1 MTPELRA
8 EQSRINGAKSRGPK
22 TPQGKARSSRNSYK
36 HGERAQ
42 RSELLRAESLA
53 YEQRLMRWN
62 GTAGPE
68 NDIEE
73 FLMNDVVSISFELE
87 RARQAELERVRS
99 RIENAYGLE
108 LEAARALGERLFFDP
123 SGPIG
128 VYGTRSHDWRKCRT
142 SWNKKAADPDNPAKI
157 VGELKST
164 PMGCYFLLD
173 CWGELREH
181 LESGGIWLAP
191 DLLKST
197 RLLGRQPVDAHSDRR
212 VADIFAASHALYRA
226 GEAFEQLNT
235 DMSPAALEK
244 YLKGLRARWKD
255 LVRTDEKAK
264 ARQILTELVD
274 QNIAEIDAILAEH
287 EEESPGRRDERIQA
301 QATRDS
307 SREGE
312 ANRRYLARCR
322 IGLDRGL
329 TTYRKLR
336 KDRFE
341 RAKCGADTREIYGR
355 GGELLGSPEPRRP
368 AAFGTEG
375 VRPWAQEIDAADVS
389 ACQGFVPERCTD
401 GLNDGVAVAEL
412 AGTTADIGSVG
423 LIAGDGAPDVGLVP
437 KADTNDE
444 KITNEPE
451 VDDNVRILQIHTVIE
466 VAANSGDESGL
477 DKTTNEP
484 DLGSSQDEGQIRIP
498 LVGSARSDVTASED
512 AAAGIDATICLD
524 TLDCGE
530 ISPARRVAIAGGG
543 ETAETLKADSELSNR
558 EDATTTSA
566 AAAATTGCGDTA
578 GERSSDLTNEPGVD
592 ESSTSSQKQTGVEF
606 VTTSEIAPGL
616 DNLANEPGC
625 ERESVD
631 GGGADSV
638 ISVSRAPPFATA

>member
-22 TPQGKARSSRNSYK
+22 TPEGKARSSRNAYK

-87 RARQAELERVRS
+87 RARRAELERVRS

-128 VYGTRSHDWRKCRT
+128 VYGTRSHDWRDCRT
-142 SWNKKAADPDNPAKI
+142 SWKGQAADPDNPAKI
-157 VGELKST
+157 VGELKMSAI
-164 PMGCYFLLD
+164 GCYFLLD
-173 CWGELREH
+173 CWTELREH

-197 RLLGRQPVDAHSDRR
+197 RLLGRQPVDASSDRR
-212 VADIFAASHALYRA
+212 VADIFAASHALFRA
-226 GEAFEQLNT
+226 GEGFEQLNN
-235 DMSPAALEK
+235 DMSPLALEK

-255 LVRTDEKAK
+255 LVRSDEKAK
-264 ARQILTELVD
+264 ARQILIELVD
-274 QNIAEIDAILAEH
+274 RNIEEIGAILAEH
-287 EEESPGRRDERIQA
+287 EEESPERRDERIQA

-312 ANRRYLARCR
+312 ANRQYLAKCR
-322 IGLDRGL
+322 IGLDRGF

-341 RAKCGADTREIYGR
+341 RAKRGADTREAYGR
-355 GGELLGSPEPRRP
+355 GGELLSTPEPRRP

-375 VRPWAQEIDAADVS
+375 ARPWAQEIDAVDVS
-389 ACQGFVPERCTD
+389 VCQGFVPARCTD

-412 AGTTADIGSVG
+412 AGSAAEIGG
-423 LIAGDGAPDVGLVP
+423 MDLIAGDGTPDSGSVP
-437 KADTNDE
+437 TADTNDE

-451 VDDNVRILQIHTVIE
+451 VDDDVRIQQTQENVE
-466 VAANSGDESGL
+466 VAANSGVESGL

-484 DLGSSQDEGQIRIP
+484 ETIRRMGGRP
-498 LVGSARSDVTASED
+498 EWDGPPGSDV
-512 AAAGIDATICLD
+512 
-524 TLDCGE
+524 
-530 ISPARRVAIAGGG
+530 
-543 ETAETLKADSELSNR
+543 ADPDRFAMNR
-558 EDATTTSA
+558 P
-566 AAAATTGCGDTA
+566 TG
-578 GERSSDLTNEPGVD
+578 R
-592 ESSTSSQKQTGVEF
+592 QK
-606 VTTSEIAPGL
+606 
-616 DNLANEPGC
+616 NGC
-625 ERESVD
+625 PEV
-631 GGGADSV
+631 
-638 ISVSRAPPFATA
+638 P